1 VKLARTSAVASRS
14 LVFLV
19 LLTMVVSACGSPD
32 GAERVEQTKLAASPP
47 SSAFCDITVTGVGT
61 ISMEDDYLPH
71 VITCENGGANLQ
83 ALKAQAIAARSV
95 AYYAILTSGSI
106 CDSQGCQVYSCGAAP
121 SAKAYQAV
129 KETAG
134 MYLTYNGSLT
144 YGFYVAG
151 DSGASPPACIDYGGS
166 TSHYVTYNQGKTGG
180 NVEQTDLG
188 YVGPPGFGQNRGC
201 MSQWGAR
208 CLENSNGYDY
218 GAILRFY
225 YGDDIGIVQAT
236 GSCVAPTNTPPAG
249 YLDQVGCD
257 KITGWAQDADE
268 PGKSIDVHL
277 YFGGPAGSSAV
288 GKALTANVARDD
300 LCAALGSCEHG
311 FDRTPPLSLFDGQ
324 AREVHAYGIDSAGG
338 ANSEL
343 AQSPLNLTCTATKP
357 EGVRRHVT
365 NPESLA
371 AWKFDLFWSNLPL
384 DDATIESIPEA
395 EALPAAP
402 SLVKADDGTPEVW
415 LVDGNWRRHVPSPA
429 VMAAW
434 GFAFTDIVQK
444 PASEVYAL
452 EQGPAVRAAPVLVTA
467 TSGKVDLIDDAL
479 APPTP
484 GSGGTSSGG
493 GGSGAGSGASAGKA
507 GGSHSSGG
515 ASADRGG
522 VESDEGCSVSS
533 TAPRTSSVAWL
544 FALALVVARKRR
556 AR

>member
-1 VKLARTSAVASRS
+1 MASRS
-14 LVFLV
+14 LLLLV
-19 LLTMVVSACGSPD
+19 LCGVVVLACGSPD
-32 GAERVEQTKLAASPP
+32 AGERVLQTKQAVAPP
-47 SSAFCDITVTGVGT
+47 GSAFCDITVSGVGT

-106 CDSQGCQVYSCGAAP
+106 CDGQGCQVYGCGAAP

-151 DSGASPPACIDYGGS
+151 DSAAAPPACIDYGGS

-180 NVEQTDLG
+180 SVEQTDLG

-208 CLENSNGYDY
+208 CLENNNGYDY

-236 GSCVAPTNTPPAG
+236 GSCVAPANAPPAG
-249 YLDQVGCD
+249 YLDQAGCD
-257 KITGWAQDADE
+257 KVTGWAQDPDE
-268 PGKSIDVHL
+268 PTKSIDVHL
-277 YFGGPAGSSAV
+277 YFGGPAGSGAT
-288 GKALTANVARDD
+288 GIPLNANVSRED
-300 LCAALGSCEHG
+300 LCGAIGSCEHG
-311 FDRTPPLSLFDGQ
+311 FERTPPLSLFDGQ
-324 AREVHAYGIDSAGG
+324 PHPVHAYGIDSAGG

-343 AQSPLNLTCTATKP
+343 SQSPLNMTCTAQKP

-365 NPESLA
+365 NPDSLA
-371 AWKFDLFWSNLPL
+371 AWKLDLFWHGLPL
-384 DDATIESIPEA
+384 DDATIASIPEA

-402 SLVKADDGTPEVW
+402 SLVQADDGTPEVW
-415 LVDGNWRRHVPSPA
+415 LVDGNWRRHVSSPA

-434 GFAFTDIVQK
+434 GWAFTDVVAK

-452 EQGPAVRAAPVLVTA
+452 EQGPAVRPSPVVVHA
-467 TSGKVDLIDDAL
+467 TDGKVDLIDDAL
-479 APPTP
+479 ETPAP
-484 GSGGTSSGG
+484 GSGGTGSGSGG
-493 GGSGAGSGASAGKA
+493 TGSGGKSGK
-507 GGSHSSGG
+507 GGSHSGG
-515 ASADRGG
+515 SSADRGG
-522 VESDEGCSVSS
+522 VETDDGGCSMSHSS
-533 TAPRTSSVAWL
+533 PSQSLAWL
-544 FALALVVARKRR
+544 FVVGLLAARKRR